1 MVNDN
6 DGLDIV
12 DAGVDDVPLA
22 LASDEP
28 SDDLVAVLREILSTV
43 VRPTG
48 ARPASVTRPCPVDQT
63 SPAGVSP
70 VVERI
75 GLVE

>member
-1 MVNDN
+1 MTTT
-6 DGLDIV
+6 
-12 DAGVDDVPLA
+12 ASTSWTPGVDDAPLA

-48 ARPASVTRPCPVDQT
+48 A
-63 SPAGVSP
+63 
-70 VVERI
+70 
-75 GLVE
+75 